1 MKGLAGLVISL
12 FDLCEAEGR
21 LLQESVIA
29 TVQRS
34 VILTLGLI
42 FGAAA
47 LAFLVASAYTSLRLF
62 IAAPIALAIMAV
74 ICACIA
80 GIMLWS
86 VKRKK
91 KKPMQADQNVK
102 PESQEQ

>member
-1 MKGLAGLVISL
+1 MKGLAGLLLSL

-21 LLQESVIA
+21 LLQESVVA

-34 VILTLGLI
+34 VILTLGLA

-47 LAFLVASAYTSLRLF
+47 LAFLVASAYTVLRLY
-62 IAAPIALAIMAV
+62 IAAPVALTIMAA
-74 ICACIA
+74 ICASIA
-80 GIMLWS
+80 GVMLWS

-91 KKPMQADQNVK
+91 KKPKEAD
-102 PESQEQ
+102 

>member
-1 MKGLAGLVISL
+1 MKGLAGLVLSL

-21 LLQESVIA
+21 LLQESVVT

-34 VILTLGLI
+34 VILTLGLV

-62 IAAPIALAIMAV
+62 IAAPVALAIMAV

-86 VKRKK
+86 VRRKK
-91 KKPMQADQNVK
+91 KKPTQADQDVK
-102 PESQEQ
+102 PENQDL

>member
-1 MKGLAGLVISL
+1 MKGLAGLVLSL

-21 LLQESVIA
+21 LLQENV
-29 TVQRS
+29 
-34 VILTLGLI
+34 
-42 FGAAA
+42 FGAVA

-80 GIMLWS
+80 GVMLWS
-86 VKRKK
+86 VKLKK
-91 KKPMQADQNVK
+91 KKPTQADQDVK
-102 PESQEQ
+102 PENQDQ